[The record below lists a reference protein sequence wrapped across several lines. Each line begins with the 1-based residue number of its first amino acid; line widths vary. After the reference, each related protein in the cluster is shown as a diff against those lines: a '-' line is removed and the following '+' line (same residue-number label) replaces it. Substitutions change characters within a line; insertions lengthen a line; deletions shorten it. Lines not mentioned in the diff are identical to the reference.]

1 MGGVARPPLLA
12 QVRETAEMIKLSHS
26 VFALPFALG
35 SAALAFRAEREFRA
49 ETVAWIVVAAVAA
62 RTLAMAQNRLAD
74 ARLDAQNP
82 RTRDRALPAGR
93 VTRAFVGALVAGSA
107 ALFVVASGM
116 LNPLCLMLSPI
127 VLVVMLGYPFTKRV
141 TWLCH
146 LWLGGALGLA
156 PVGAWV
162 AVRGSF
168 AGWPVPVLLGCAVM
182 LWTAGFDCIYACQDA
197 AHDRG
202 AGLASIPAKWGIAGA
217 LRAARGF
224 HAVSI
229 ALLVTAGLMSP
240 DLGAL
245 YFAGIAVAAVVLAY
259 ENAIVRPDDLS
270 RVNLAF
276 FTLNGAVS
284 LFVGAAIVV
293 SAAFGNG

>member
-1 MGGVARPPLLA
+1 MGGVARPALLA

-35 SAALAFRAEREFRA
+35 AAALAFRAEGEFRA
-49 ETVAWIVVAAVAA
+49 ATVAWIVVAAIAA

-74 ARLDAQNP
+74 ARLDAINP
-82 RTRDRALPAGR
+82 RTKDRALPAGR
-93 VTRAFVGALVAGSA
+93 VTRAFVVVIVAGSA
-107 ALFVVASGM
+107 ALFVVASGL
-116 LNPLCLMLSPI
+116 LNPLCLRLSPI
-127 VLVVMLGYPFTKRV
+127 VLAVMIGYPFTKRV

-146 LWLGGALGLA
+146 LWLGAALGLA

-168 AGWPVPVLLGCAVM
+168 AGWPVPVLIGAAVT

-197 AHDRG
+197 AHDRSV
-202 AGLASIPAKWGIAGA
+202 GLASIPARWGIAGA
-217 LRAARGF
+217 LRAARLF
-224 HAVSI
+224 HVGAI
-229 ALLVTAGLMSP
+229 ALLVAAGLQSP
-240 DLGAL
+240 HLGAA
-245 YFAGIAVAAVVLAY
+245 YFAGVGVAAAVLAY

-284 LFVGAAIVV
+284 LLVGAAMVV
-293 SAAFGNG
+293 SAACAGG